1 MPPIQT
7 SINPSLLRRLS
18 FGATAAI
25 PNPSQL
31 RARDLATILASLGSD
46 DDDSLIPRTDLVDI
60 SDEARGKFQ
69 SRSID
74 GQNNNPLFPMR
85 GSAGQ
90 QFARVAAPRYA
101 DGVDDMGGQTR
112 PSPRTI
118 SNAVS
123 AQNMSL
129 PNDRGLTSM
138 VWQWGQFIDHDI
150 ALSPEQEPNEIR
162 DIRVPRGDAFF
173 DPQSEGNAKIDFK
186 RSRFDTATGTNQM
199 NPRQQINAI
208 TAWLDGSMVYGSDP
222 GRSAFLR
229 TFENGLLKTSPGGL
243 LPFNDGTQD
252 NAMGKSTRF
261 FVAGDVRA
269 NEQTGLT
276 AMHTLFMREH
286 NRLAKSI
293 KGENPH
299 LSDEEIYQR
308 ARKIVGAEI
317 QAITF
322 NEFLPALLGKGAI
335 DKYKGYDP
343 TVDGS
348 ILNEFSTS
356 LYRLGHSMIPSFLP
370 RLNEQ
375 GKPIP
380 QGHLD
385 LRDAFFNPARITRE
399 GGIEPVLRGL
409 AGQQMEEVDTKVVD
423 DLRSF
428 LFGPPG
434 SGGLD
439 LPALNIQR
447 GRDHGLPDYNT
458 MRVAFG
464 LESARSFM
472 DITSDPVIA
481 GKLRSL
487 YGSVHNVDS
496 WVGALAED
504 HVEGASVG
512 ELLFAAIKQQFENL
526 RDGDRF
532 WYENDPAFTEHDLR
546 ALNTTTLSDIIRR
559 NTGIKNI
566 SDNVFQKGR

>member
-1 MPPIQT
+1 VRG
-7 SINPSLLRRLS
+7 NDE
-18 FGATAAI
+18 AI
-25 PNPSQL
+25 
-31 RARDLATILASLGSD
+31 
-46 DDDSLIPRTDLVDI
+46 IPQMDIVNI
-60 SDEARGKFQ
+60 SDEAIRRFQ
-69 SRSID
+69 PRSID
-74 GQNNNPLFPMR
+74 GHNNNPLFPMR

-90 QFARVAAPRYA
+90 QLARAAAPRYA
-101 DGVDDMGGQTR
+101 DRVDDMGGQMR
-112 PSPRTI
+112 PSARTI
-118 SNAVS
+118 SNVVS
-123 AQNMSL
+123 AQSTSI

-138 VWQWGQFIDHDI
+138 VWQWGQFIDHDVD
-150 ALSPEQEPNEIR
+150 LTPEQEPNEIR
-162 DIRVPRGDAFF
+162 GISVPRGDAFF
-173 DPQSEGNAKIDFK
+173 DPHSEGNQKIGFK
-186 RSRFDTATGTNQM
+186 RSRYDTTTGTNQM

-208 TAWLDGSMVYGSDP
+208 TAWLDGSMVYGSDTE
-222 GRSAFLR
+222 RAAFLR
-229 TFENGLLKTSPGGL
+229 TFEDGLLKTSPGDL

-276 AMHTLFMREH
+276 AMHTLFLREH

-293 KGENPH
+293 KQENPH

-308 ARKIVGAEI
+308 SRKIVGAEI

-322 NEFLPALLGKGAI
+322 NEFLPALLGEGAI

-356 LYRLGHSMIPSFLP
+356 LYRMGHSMIPSFLA
-370 RLNEQ
+370 RLDEQ

-380 QGHLD
+380 QGHLE
-385 LRDAFFNPARITRE
+385 LKDAFFNPARITRE
-399 GGIEPVLRGL
+399 GGIDPVLRGL
-409 AGQQMEEVDTKVVD
+409 ASQQMEEVDTKVVD

-439 LPALNIQR
+439 LAALNIQR

-464 LESARSFM
+464 LEPARSFT
-472 DITSDPVIA
+472 DITSDPVVA

-487 YGSVHNVDS
+487 YGSMHNIDS

-504 HVEGASVG
+504 RVEGASVG

-546 ALNTTTLSDIIRR
+546 VLNNTTLTDIIRR
-559 NTGIKNI
+559 NTGIQSI
-566 SDNVFQKGR
+566 SDDVFQAER